1 VESRFAVSRRRLSGV
16 IVGLACLPFAAGCVA
31 TRSWVD
37 EQMSPLASRVGEV
50 EDGLLGARDDI
61 ARLDRAVAGLH
72 LERSLVLDMREG
84 ARFGFDSAT
93 LTPDTKAEIDR
104 FLREIEERD
113 PSGLRG
119 SSRVF
124 VVAGHTDASGD
135 EGYNYELGR
144 KRASAVAGYLLAARD
159 VDPIALHAVS
169 YGEAKPV
176 ADNSNRD
183 GRSRNRRV
191 EILVYGER
199 IAGQR

>member
-1 VESRFAVSRRRLSGV
+1 MESPFAVPNRRRSALIAGF
-16 IVGLACLPFAAGCVA
+16 ACLPLVAGCVA

-37 EQMSPLASRVGEV
+37 ERMSPLASRVGEV

-124 VVAGHTDASGD
+124 VVAGHTDSSGD

-159 VDPIALHAVS
+159 VDPVALHAVS
-169 YGEAKPV
+169 YGEAKPI

-199 IAGQR
+199 IAGER